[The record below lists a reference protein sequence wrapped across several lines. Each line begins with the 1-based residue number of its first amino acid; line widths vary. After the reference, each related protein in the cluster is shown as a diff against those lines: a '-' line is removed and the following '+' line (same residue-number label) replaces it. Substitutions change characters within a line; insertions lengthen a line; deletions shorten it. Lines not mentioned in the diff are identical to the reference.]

1 MDRKETDIPIGFL
14 APSDY
19 LPARNYFIFRH
30 SEKENSVLTKNSQS
44 HSGQQYSKQ
53 ATTLQ
58 HTLTL
63 PL

>member
-1 MDRKETDIPIGFL
+1 
-14 APSDY
+14 